1 MPTNR
6 VPLHRRRRHLT
17 WAEEMSLEW
26 GEAEHPVIA
35 FRTDQER
42 REAWER
48 HRDYLMARCDRGF
61 RPQAWWD
68 YDCPIR
74 RPRDRE
80 YDKAA
85 LWEAGLL
92 TPEEVTELE
101 ADWRG
106 HFEHANEP
114 DWIGFCKG
122 QKPGT
127 TQAWWLYG
135 AQGRRAHY
143 RWAGIPHALIQKWTE
158 ERKRRSKTIRRR
170 AKHAAQEAAAP
181 QADTP
186 PSTPPETPPLIG

>member
-6 VPLHRRRRHLT
+6 IPLHRRRRHLT

-26 GEAEHPVIA
+26 GEAEHRMIA

-48 HRDYLMARCDRGF
+48 HRDYLMAKGDRGW

-68 YDCPIR
+68 YDAPQLGVR

-101 ADWRG
+101 ADWRT
-106 HFEHANEP
+106 HFEHASES

-158 ERKRRSKTIRRR
+158 ERKRRSKTIRRKAGARTRR
-170 AKHAAQEAAAP
+170 A
-181 QADTP
+181 TP
-186 PSTPPETPPLIG
+186 PSLPPDQPPSA